1 MGYGISTL
9 APSLL
14 MPQEGLLEDFAMCME
29 SSFTISRDT
38 TLGILLICTVC
49 VPVSFAAALNAVMPV
64 QYSWQHQGLT
74 FYPTLVRITLFS
86 CIILFNWWVVFRCPD
101 LRLSLKQ
108 WNCSIRCLYSR
119 IYYWPH
125 EHNSLTKKYYAIG
138 HPILII
144 CCDSVSPGSYLFFKL
159 NLFTDK
165 YS

>member
-64 QYSWQHQGLT
+64 QYS
-74 FYPTLVRITLFS
+74 
-86 CIILFNWWVVFRCPD
+86 
-101 LRLSLKQ
+101 
-108 WNCSIRCLYSR
+108 
-119 IYYWPH
+119 
-125 EHNSLTKKYYAIG
+125 
-138 HPILII
+138 
-144 CCDSVSPGSYLFFKL
+144 
-159 NLFTDK
+159 
-165 YS
+165 